1 MKIEHISIGKFNVA
15 ELVKEINKRT
25 AGKNVHGVFFE
36 PTSLLKGVVEIYTTD
51 IRTVEVEVPCK
62 QGKIKSDYIGV
73 HRELPTHRW
82 RASISVNG
90 KRKSLGRFDTEEE
103 AAEAYDRVA
112 YMYRGNKAKLN
123 FPDKAK
129 GYFSEANL
137 KKIFADMDKLC
148 VIKECK

>member
-36 PTSLLKGVVEIYTTD
+36 PTSLLKGVVEIYTTEVKVHV
-51 IRTVEVEVPCK
+51 VEVDKPK
-62 QGKIKSDYIGV
+62 GAIKSKYIGV

-103 AAEAYDRVA
+103 AALAYDRVA

-123 FPDKAK
+123 FPDKANN
-129 GYFSEANL
+129 YFTEANL
-137 KKIFADMDKLC
+137 KKIFVDMDKLC
-148 VIKECK
+148 MKECK